1 MSTWQDLVTASLIG
15 TERSSVPPTRIP
27 GLPTLADV
35 AEDPAATLLDRA
47 ALLTA
52 ARRAGRPPEHAEL
65 LPAAD
70 LDPVPAVSPA
80 AGRRL
85 ARMLGGEHPD
95 LLAEWLTAAVTRGR
109 RVPAHLLPALLDR
122 ARRVSP
128 GDTNLRRLAAE
139 AGGPRARWLA
149 GLNRDWAFVTAHTPD
164 GDDAWRLGDAAQR
177 RGYLAAL
184 RARDPGAARELIAGS
199 WDAAAPER
207 VMFLSVLADESAG
220 STESKGSAG
229 SKGLTLA
236 DEPLLEAALDDRA
249 ADVRGWAG
257 YLLAILPGSALGQ
270 RMAERALG
278 CLRLDRGADGARL
291 LARPPAGCDAAMRRD
306 GITAGPDAERS
317 PLARQAHLMLEV
329 LARTPLRTWTDEFGQ
344 TAEQILALPSG
355 SWAPV
360 LFTGWSRAAMAQ
372 RDQEWMA
379 ALINRVLEDGLPGT
393 PWAETLRQLVRR
405 IDPALA
411 TPEIIAS
418 LGAGPPP
425 AIRDAITVL
434 RFRYDMLKELDDD
447 HSAG

>member
-35 AEDPAATLLDRA
+35 AEDPAAILLDRA

-70 LDPVPAVSPA
+70 PDPAPGVGPA

-109 RVPAHLLPALLDR
+109 RAPADLLPALLDR

-128 GDTNLRRLAAE
+128 GDTELRRLVAE

-149 GLNRDWAFVTAHTPD
+149 GLNRDWAYVTAHTPD
-164 GDDAWRLGDAAQR
+164 GDDGWRLGDAAQR

-184 RARDPGAARELIAGS
+184 RARDPDAARELIARS

-207 VMFLSVLADESAG
+207 VMFLSVLAD
-220 STESKGSAG
+220 
-229 SKGLTLA
+229 GLSLA

-379 ALINRVLEDGLPGT
+379 ALINRVLEDGPPGA
-393 PWAETLRQLVRR
+393 PWTETLRQLVRR
-405 IDPALA
+405 IDPAPG
-411 TPEIIAS
+411 TPEITAS

-425 AIRDAITVL
+425 AVRDAITVL

>member
-1 MSTWQDLVTASLIG
+1 M
-15 TERSSVPPTRIP
+15 VPAVAIP
-27 GLPTLADV
+27 GLPPADDDDPG
-35 AEDPAATLLDRA
+35 DPAAVLLDRA

-52 ARRAGRPPEHAEL
+52 ARRAGRRPDRAEP
-65 LPAAD
+65 LPVCAP
-70 LDPVPAVSPA
+70 DPRPTVSPA
-80 AGRRL
+80 AARRL
-85 ARMLGGEHPD
+85 RRLISGEHPD
-95 LLAEWLTAAVTRGR
+95 LLTEWLAAVVARGLR
-109 RVPAHLLPALLDR
+109 LPPQLLPALLDR
-122 ARRVSP
+122 ARRGRP
-128 GDTNLRRLAAE
+128 ADPELPRLLAE

-149 GLNRDWAFVTAHTPD
+149 ALSPDWEHAVEEAST
-164 GDDAWRLGDAAQR
+164 DDETWRLGDTRQR
-177 RGYLAAL
+177 RGYLASLLTSDPDAGRAL
-184 RARDPGAARELIAGS
+184 ITGG
-199 WDAAAPER
+199 WDAAGAADR

-220 STESKGSAG
+220 STASKGSAG

-306 GITAGPDAERS
+306 GITPGPDAGRS
-317 PLARQAHLMLEV
+317 QPARQAHLMLEV

-344 TAEQILALPSG
+344 TAERILALPSG

-360 LFTGWSRAAMAQ
+360 LFAGWSRAAMAQ

-379 ALINRVLEDGLPGT
+379 ALIIRVLEDGLPGT

>member
-1 MSTWQDLVTASLIG
+1 MLF
-15 TERSSVPPTRIP
+15 RS
-27 GLPTLADV
+27 
-35 AEDPAATLLDRA
+35 
-47 ALLTA
+47 
-52 ARRAGRPPEHAEL
+52 
-65 LPAAD
+65 
-70 LDPVPAVSPA
+70 
-80 AGRRL
+80 
-85 ARMLGGEHPD
+85 
-95 LLAEWLTAAVTRGR
+95 
-109 RVPAHLLPALLDR
+109 
-122 ARRVSP
+122 
-128 GDTNLRRLAAE
+128 
-139 AGGPRARWLA
+139 
-149 GLNRDWAFVTAHTPD
+149 
-164 GDDAWRLGDAAQR
+164 
-177 RGYLAAL
+177 
-184 RARDPGAARELIAGS
+184 
-199 WDAAAPER
+199 
-207 VMFLSVLADESAG
+207 ESAG
-220 STESKGSAG
+220 STASKGSAG
-229 SKGLTLA
+229 SKGLTPA

-306 GITAGPDAERS
+306 GITPGPDAGRS
-317 PLARQAHLMLEV
+317 QPARQAHLMLEV
-329 LARTPLRTWTDEFGQ
+329 LARTQLRTWTDEFGQ